1 MQYIRH
7 PDGVLGHI
15 LCKFVTMNHLAGISL
30 LVAGLTLALVSVERY
45 NALVNPL
52 NVALRLTQEN
62 VKYAIVLMWNFGF
75 IFVLPLFVVGQWDEI
90 RRTCLLRWGKPDL
103 QLFIGRCWQWL

>member
-1 MQYIRH
+1 MLLWCIPGIALQYIRH

-52 NVALRLTQEN
+52 NVGLRLTEEN
-62 VKYAIVLMWNFGF
+62 VKYPIALMWIFGF
-75 IFVLPLFVVGQWDEI
+75 IFVLPLCGGAVG
-90 RRTCLLRWGKPDL
+90 
-103 QLFIGRCWQWL
+103 